1 MATTDWWRTTRQAI
15 PQLGRLIWKLRPTLE
30 LESIREIDSAFVDRH
45 GVKTLLWDVDGTLMG
60 HHDPALPPELLEVIR
75 RLLTVP
81 GLEHAILSNCG
92 EERFEE
98 LGRIFPEI
106 PVFKAYQT
114 AEGVALRRLLRGDE
128 TWRGH
133 EGAAMGAK
141 PVCGNPLKKPSA
153 ELISGVLATL
163 GRPPSDAVFM
173 VGDQYFTDIA
183 GANLAGVNSIK
194 VATIAPHTFP
204 LLLRSFQRAEW
215 VMVRLLGQ
223 RRPTRPHSQP
233 ER

>member
-15 PQLGRLIWKLRPTLE
+15 PQLGRLIWKLRPTIE
-30 LESIREIDSAFVDRH
+30 LQSIRQIDAAFVDRE
-45 GVKTLLWDVDGTLMG
+45 GVKVFLWDVDGTLMG
-60 HHDPALPPELLEVIR
+60 HHDPALDPAFLEVIR
-75 RLLTVP
+75 NLMVIP
-81 GLEHAILSNCG
+81 GLQHAILSNCG

-106 PVFKAYQT
+106 PVFKAYHT
-114 AEGVALRRLLRGDE
+114 ADRVALRRLLRGEE
-128 TWRGH
+128 TWWGA
-133 EGAAMGAK
+133 EGAAVGAK

-194 VATIAPHTFP
+194 VATIAPQTFP

-215 VMVRLLGQ
+215 LMVRLLGQ
-223 RRPTRPHSQP
+223 RRPTRPPSQP
-233 ER
+233 KR

>member
-15 PQLGRLIWKLRPTLE
+15 PQLGRLIWKLRPTIE
-30 LESIREIDSAFVDRH
+30 LKSIREIDSAFVERH
-45 GVKTLLWDVDGTLMG
+45 GVKAFLWDVDGTLMG
-60 HHDPALPPELLEVIR
+60 HHDPALDPEFLEAIR
-75 RLLTVP
+75 RLLALP
-81 GLEHAILSNCG
+81 GIQHAILSNCG

-106 PVFKAYQT
+106 PVFKAYQ
-114 AEGVALRRLLRGDE
+114 AAGGIALRRLLRGDE
-128 TWRGH
+128 TWWGA
-133 EGAAMGAK
+133 EGAGIGAK

-153 ELISGVLATL
+153 ELISSVLATL
-163 GRPPSDAVFM
+163 GRPPSANVFM

-194 VATIAPHTFP
+194 VATIAPQTFP

-215 VMVRLLGQ
+215 LMVRLLGQ
-223 RRPTRPHSQP
+223 RRPSRPHSQS